1 MKNNFFAKFAKA
13 VATVSREQRGM
24 TGLETAIILIAFV
37 TVAAVF
43 GYAVLSAG
51 LFSAERGKETIYAGL
66 QQAKANMEI
75 SGSVIVLSNN
85 TTTAAKQIKMT
96 VRNAIAGAPIDM
108 TEPGATGANRCV
120 ISLTTANVYYNNIMW
135 TKADIGTSD
144 SDALLEAGEQMEIT
158 VDLTGLSTTV
168 PLVTFA
174 DPDIDENDWFNLQV
188 KPTQGSTMTI
198 QRTLPAGLDPIMDM
212 H

>member
-13 VATVSREQRGM
+13 VANVSREQRGM

-75 SGSVIVLSNN
+75 SGSVIVLANN

-108 TEPGATGANRCV
+108 TPPGATGANRCV
-120 ISLTTANVYYNNIMW
+120 ISLTTSTAYYNNIMW

-144 SDALLEAGEQMEIT
+144 SDNLLEAGEQMEIT
-158 VDLTGLSTTV
+158 VDLTALSTTV

-174 DPDIDENDWFNLQV
+174 DPDVDENDWFNIQV